1 MTPALSA
8 GSTIALLGAERTGKT
23 ELARALAARLR
34 DHGVTVADGT
44 ALGEAVAHE
53 LLTGERSLYAGAL
66 AVQRRYACTL
76 LMGLDL
82 PLPAEFGPESS
93 LRRERTDALL
103 RAALAGAQLPFAVIH
118 GRGSERL
125 ANACNAIGAG
135 DAGSG
140 RSVAPWSCDK
150 CSDPACEHRLFTD
163 LLGRRRE
170 AGTAA

>member
-1 MTPALSA
+1 MMPALPA
-8 GSTIALLGAERTGKT
+8 GCTIALLGAERTGKT

-34 DHGVTVADGT
+34 GRGVTVADGT
-44 ALGEAVAHE
+44 PLGAAVSHE
-53 LLTGERSLYAGAL
+53 LLTGDRSPYAGAL
-66 AVQRRYACTL
+66 AAQRRFAYTL

-82 PLPAEFGPESS
+82 PWPAELGPASS
-93 LRRERTDALL
+93 QRRERTDALL

-135 DAGSG
+135 DCGSG
-140 RSVAPWSCDK
+140 PELAPWSCDK
-150 CSDPACEHRLFTD
+150 CSDPACEHRLFTA

-170 AGTAA
+170 AGTVA

>member
-1 MTPALSA
+1 MTPALPA
-8 GSTIALLGAERTGKT
+8 GCTIALLGAERTGKT
-23 ELARALAARLR
+23 ELARALATRLR
-34 DHGVTVADGT
+34 DHGVTVVDGT
-44 ALGEAVAHE
+44 ALGEAVSHE
-53 LLTGERSLYAGAL
+53 LLTGDRSLYAGAL
-66 AVQRRYACTL
+66 AAQRRYACTL

-82 PLPAEFGPESS
+82 PLPAELGAESS
-93 LRRERTDALL
+93 LQRERTDALL

-118 GRGSERL
+118 GCGGERL

-170 AGTAA
+170 AGTSA